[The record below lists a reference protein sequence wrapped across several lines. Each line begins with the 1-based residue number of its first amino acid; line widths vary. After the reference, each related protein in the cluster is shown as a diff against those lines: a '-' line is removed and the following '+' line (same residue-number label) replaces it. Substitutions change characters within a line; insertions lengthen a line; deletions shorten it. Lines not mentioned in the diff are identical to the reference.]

1 MEAMINGKT
10 TPLKPQTT
18 LGDLIALYRL
28 KPDVVIIEHNG
39 AIVKQ
44 PAWAGTAVK
53 ENDRIELITFVGGG

>member
-10 TPLKPQTT
+10 TPLEPRTT

-44 PAWAGTAVK
+44 PAWAATPVK
-53 ENDRIELITFVGGG
+53 ENDRIELIAFVGGG

>member
-1 MEAMINGKT
+1 MEALINGKAAR
-10 TPLKPQTT
+10 LDSRTT

-28 KPDVVIIEHNG
+28 KPEVVIIEHNG

-44 PAWAGTAVK
+44 PAWAATTVK